1 MEMAETVIQVN
12 NLTKRYDGVLAVDR
26 ISFTIAQ
33 GEIVGYLGPNGA
45 GKSTTVK
52 MLTGVLRPTEGSI
65 LIDGIDLLKAPIEVK
80 RRIGYVPETGGVYES
95 LTAYEYLQL
104 VGRLYHIPEELLEH
118 RIEEFL
124 KMFGLEGVMHERL
137 SSYSKGMK
145 QKVLISAALLHNPKV
160 LFLDEP
166 LTGLDAHSAL
176 LLKELI
182 RRLAAEG
189 KTIFYCSHILD
200 VVERTCTRVI
210 ILHQGR
216 IVADGS
222 VEQLKELTR
231 QGTLEDIFK
240 QLTYSANIEELAQAF
255 ARSIVEM
262 SA

>member
-1 MEMAETVIQVN
+1 MIEVIEV
-12 NLTKRYDGVLAVDR
+12 TKRYTDVPAVDR
-26 ISFTIAQ
+26 ISFAIAQ

-52 MLTGVLRPTEGSI
+52 MLTGILRPTEGTI
-65 LIDGIDLLKAPIEVK
+65 IVDGLDLGKDPIEVK
-80 RRIGYVPETGGVYES
+80 RRIGYVPETGGLYES
-95 LTAYEYLQL
+95 LTAYEYLHL
-104 VGRLYHIPEELLEH
+104 VGRLYHLPEDVLDR

-124 KMFGLEGVMHERL
+124 TLFGLDAVMHQRL

-176 LLKELI
+176 LVKELL

-210 ILHQGR
+210 IIHKGR
-216 IVADGS
+216 IVADGT

-240 QLTYSANIEELAQAF
+240 QLTYSSDIEELAQAF
-255 ARSIVEM
+255 ARSVVEM
-262 SA
+262 EG

>member
-1 MEMAETVIQVN
+1 MSEPMIEVV

-52 MLTGVLRPTEGSI
+52 MLTGILRPTEGTI
-65 LIDGIDLLKAPIEVK
+65 VIDGLDLWKNPLEVK

-104 VGRLYHIPEELLEH
+104 VGRLYHLPEEVLDR

-124 KMFGLEGVMHERL
+124 RLFGLEAFMHERL
-137 SSYSKGMK
+137 SSYSKGMR

-176 LLKELI
+176 LLKELL

-210 ILHQGR
+210 IIHKGR
-216 IVADGS
+216 VVADGT

-240 QLTYSANIEELAQAF
+240 QLTYSSDIEELAQAF
-255 ARSIVEM
+255 ARSVLEM
-262 SA
+262 EG

>member
-1 MEMAETVIQVN
+1 MGETVIEVR

-26 ISFTIAQ
+26 ISFAIGP

-52 MLTGVLRPTEGSI
+52 MLTGILRPTEGSI
-65 LIDGIDLLKAPIEVK
+65 TIDGLDLVEHPLEVK
-80 RRIGYVPETGGVYES
+80 RRIGYVPEAGGLYES

-104 VGRLYHIPEELLEH
+104 VGRLYRIPDDLLDR
-118 RIEEFL
+118 RIEDFL
-124 KMFGLEGVMHERL
+124 KMFGLDSFLHERL

-145 QKVLISAALLHNPKV
+145 QKVLTAAALLHNPKV

-176 LLKELI
+176 LLKELL
-182 RRLAAEG
+182 RHLAAEG

-210 ILHQGR
+210 IIHKGR
-216 IVADGS
+216 IVADGT

-240 QLTYSANIEELAQAF
+240 QLTYSSDIEGLAQAF
-255 ARSIVEM
+255 ARSVLEINP
-262 SA
+262 

>member
-1 MEMAETVIQVN
+1 MSEPMIEVV
-12 NLTKRYDGVLAVDR
+12 NLTKQYDGVLAVDH

-52 MLTGVLRPTEGSI
+52 MLTGILRPTEGSI
-65 LIDGIDLLKAPIEVK
+65 AIDGLDLLKDPIEVK
-80 RRIGYVPETGGVYES
+80 RRIGYVPETGGLYES
-95 LTAYEYLQL
+95 LTAYEYLHL
-104 VGRLYHIPEELLEH
+104 VGRLYHLPEEVLDH
-118 RIEEFL
+118 RVEEFL
-124 KMFGLEGVMHERL
+124 KLFGLQSFMHERL

-176 LLKELI
+176 LLKELL

-210 ILHQGR
+210 IIHKGR
-216 IVADGS
+216 IVADGT

-231 QGTLEDIFK
+231 QGTLEDVFK
-240 QLTYSANIEELAQAF
+240 QLTYSSDIEELAQAF
-255 ARSIVEM
+255 ARSILGMEG
-262 SA
+262 

>member
-1 MEMAETVIQVN
+1 
-12 NLTKRYDGVLAVDR
+12 
-26 ISFTIAQ
+26 
-33 GEIVGYLGPNGA
+33 
-45 GKSTTVK
+45 
-52 MLTGVLRPTEGSI
+52 
-65 LIDGIDLLKAPIEVK
+65 
-80 RRIGYVPETGGVYES
+80 
-95 LTAYEYLQL
+95 
-104 VGRLYHIPEELLEH
+104 
-118 RIEEFL
+118 
-124 KMFGLEGVMHERL
+124 MHERL

>member
-1 MEMAETVIQVN
+1 MSGPMIEVVD
-12 NLTKRYDGVLAVDR
+12 LTKRYDGVLAVDR
-26 ISFTIAQ
+26 ISFTIAR

-52 MLTGVLRPTEGSI
+52 MLTGILRPTDGTI
-65 LIDGIDLLKAPIEVK
+65 VIDGLDLLKDPIEVK

-104 VGRLYHIPEELLEH
+104 VGRLYHLSEEVLDY

-124 KMFGLEGVMHERL
+124 KLFGLESFMHERL

-176 LLKELI
+176 LLKELL

-210 ILHQGR
+210 IIHKGR
-216 IVADGS
+216 IVADGT

-240 QLTYSANIEELAQAF
+240 QLTYSSDIEEVAEAF
-255 ARSIVEM
+255 ARSVLGMEK
-262 SA
+262 

>member
-1 MEMAETVIQVN
+1 MGDAMIEVS
-12 NLTKRYDGVLAVDR
+12 NLTKYYDGVPAVDR
-26 ISFTIAQ
+26 ISFTIAR

-52 MLTGVLRPTEGSI
+52 MLTGILHPTEGSI
-65 LIDGIDLLKAPIEVK
+65 VIDGRDLLREPIEVK
-80 RRIGYVPETGGVYES
+80 KRIGYVPETGGLYES

-104 VGRLYHIPEELLEH
+104 VGRLHYIPDDVLEH

-124 KMFGLEGVMHERL
+124 KMFGLEKVMHERL

-160 LFLDEP
+160 LLLDEP

-176 LLKELI
+176 LVKELL
-182 RRLAAEG
+182 RYLAAEG

-210 ILHQGR
+210 IIHKGR
-216 IVADGS
+216 IVADGT
-222 VEQLKELTR
+222 VEHLKELTR

-240 QLTYSANIEELAQAF
+240 QLTYSSDIEELAQVF
-255 ARSIVEM
+255 ARHILGRE
-262 SA
+262 A

>member
-1 MEMAETVIQVN
+1 MIEVV
-12 NLTKRYDGVLAVDR
+12 NLTKQYDGVLAVDH

-52 MLTGVLRPTEGSI
+52 MLTGILRPTEGSI
-65 LIDGIDLLKAPIEVK
+65 AIDGLDLLKDPIEVK
-80 RRIGYVPETGGVYES
+80 RRIGYVPETGGLYES
-95 LTAYEYLQL
+95 LTAYEYLHL
-104 VGRLYHIPEELLEH
+104 VGRLYHLPEEVLDH
-118 RIEEFL
+118 RVEEFL
-124 KMFGLEGVMHERL
+124 KLFGLQSFMHERL

-176 LLKELI
+176 LLKELL

-210 ILHQGR
+210 IIHKGR
-216 IVADGS
+216 IVADGT

-231 QGTLEDIFK
+231 QGTLEDVFK
-240 QLTYSANIEELAQAF
+240 QLTYSSDIEELAQAF
-255 ARSIVEM
+255 ARSILGMEG
-262 SA
+262 

>member
-1 MEMAETVIQVN
+1 MSGPMIEVV
-12 NLTKRYDGVLAVDR
+12 NLTKRYDGVLAVDQ

-52 MLTGVLRPTEGSI
+52 MLTGILRPTEGTI
-65 LIDGIDLLKAPIEVK
+65 VIDGLDLLKDPIEVK
-80 RRIGYVPETGGVYES
+80 RRIGYVPETGGIYES

-104 VGRLYHIPEELLEH
+104 VGRLYHLPEEVLDH

-124 KMFGLEGVMHERL
+124 KLFGLEAVMHERL

-145 QKVLISAALLHNPKV
+145 QKVLLSAALLHNPKV

-176 LLKELI
+176 LLKELL

-210 ILHQGR
+210 IIHKGR
-216 IVADGS
+216 IVADGT

-240 QLTYSANIEELAQAF
+240 QLTYSSDIEELAQAF
-255 ARSIVEM
+255 ARSILEM
-262 SA
+262 EG

>member
-1 MEMAETVIQVN
+1 MAETVIQVN

-189 KTIFYCSHILD
+189 EDDLLLLAHPGCGGAD
-200 VVERTCTRVI
+200 VHAGDHSSPGADRRRWFCRTVER
-210 ILHQGR
+210 
-216 IVADGS
+216 ADASGDARGYL
-222 VEQLKELTR
+222 QAADLQR
-231 QGTLEDIFK
+231 Q
-240 QLTYSANIEELAQAF
+240 Y
-255 ARSIVEM
+255 
-262 SA
+262 